1 MKSILLILLL
11 SLIVYSSSNDGHII
25 AACAANQIGKK
36 YKTGGL
42 GPEQFDDFGLVYFCM
57 KQANLPCWID
67 RKTQATYGKKI
78 AYADLAPGDV
88 LYTYDKWYNLIG
100 AIIYIGNSKV
110 VYTTSY
116 LNKGV
121 IMNNLNNL
129 NMENHYDY
137 RRNW

>member
-57 KQANLPCWID
+57 KQANLPC
-67 RKTQATYGKKI
+67 
-78 AYADLAPGDV
+78 
-88 LYTYDKWYNLIG
+88 
-100 AIIYIGNSKV
+100 
-110 VYTTSY
+110 
-116 LNKGV
+116 
-121 IMNNLNNL
+121 
-129 NMENHYDY
+129 
-137 RRNW
+137 

>member
-1 MKSILLILLL
+1 
-11 SLIVYSSSNDGHII
+11 
-25 AACAANQIGKK
+25 
-36 YKTGGL
+36 
-42 GPEQFDDFGLVYFCM
+42 M

-67 RKTQATYGKKI
+67 RQSQATYGKKI
-78 AYADLAPGDV
+78 AYADLATGDV
-88 LYTYDKWYNLIG
+88 LYTYDKWYNLIS